1 MRKLPKLFNSEIS
14 LNENIITA
22 VSKRKDIE
30 INQDQ
35 TKNAFS
41 EKWTSA
47 NEKDLTND
55 KNFIHDQKKW
65 FLSLYGF
72 SNEDQLAEFLKGK
85 IILDAG
91 CGIGYKTSW
100 VASLASDSIVV
111 GMDISDS
118 LDIAAQKYKNQENLF
133 FIKGD
138 IANTEFDCGVFDLV
152 ICDQVIMHTEKP
164 EITFNHLGSLIKPS
178 GYFFYYLYAKKA
190 LPRELVDDFF
200 RHETHK
206 ITNKELWEFS
216 SQLTELGKNLSEL
229 KVKINSPEI
238 PLLNIKKGE
247 YDLQRFIYWNF
258 LKCFYN
264 SEWDS
269 SANDIVNFD
278 WYSPSNAK
286 RYTESEFNDL
296 VLSNKFEIN
305 FFHKEEACFSGRL
318 IKQD

>member
-1 MRKLPKLFNSEIS
+1 MTEITKLFNKEIF
-14 LNENIITA
+14 LIENTITTKA
-22 VSKRKDIE
+22 LKQE
-30 INQDQ
+30 IDQNQYQ

-55 KNFIHDQKKW
+55 KTFVQDQKKW

-72 SNEDQLAEFLKGK
+72 SNEDELAKFLSGK
-85 IILDAG
+85 TILDAG

-100 VASLASDSIVV
+100 VASLAPDSTVI

-118 LDIAAQKYKNQENLF
+118 LNIAAKKYKNQENLF

-138 IANTEFDCGVFDLV
+138 IANTEFASGVFDLI

-164 EITFNHLGSLIKPS
+164 ELTFNHLGGLIKPS
-178 GYFFYYLYAKKA
+178 GFFFYYLYAKKA

-229 KVKINSPEI
+229 NVKIDSPEI
-238 PLLNIKKGE
+238 PLLGIKKGK
-247 YDLQRFIYWNF
+247 YDIQRFIYWNF
-258 LKCFYN
+258 LKCFYKP
-264 SEWDS
+264 EWES
-269 SANDIVNFD
+269 NANDIVNFD

-286 RYTESEFNDL
+286 RYSELEFQKL
-296 VLSNKFEIN
+296 VLSNQFEID

-318 IKQD
+318 IKQG